1 LTGVLRLTALAVV
14 LVALTASAGSAAGA
28 APSFV
33 QIASG
38 LHEAVYVTS
47 APSDPSTLY
56 VVEQRGTIE
65 MVRDGKIAGTF
76 LDLSS
81 RVLDDGERGLLSLA
95 FDPGYAQ
102 NHQFYVDYSDLN
114 GDSHVAE
121 LTSANGVGVPTSA
134 HDLLVVK
141 QPYPNHKG
149 GQLQFDKQ
157 GRLYVGLGDGGTN
170 PAAGDIST
178 GDPQNHAQ
186 NLGSPLGKLLR
197 LTPNRPGARWQ
208 TVGMGLRNPWRFSF
222 DRQTGNL
229 WIGDVGAAQYEE
241 VDFRPQAKVGVLA
254 NYGWSRF
261 EGPVIYNPK
270 IKLAKKGTLV
280 NPIWTYS
287 HSGPVCAI
295 VGGYVYR
302 GASVPAMRGRYLFGD
317 YCAGTIWSFKTGAKG
332 RASAPAQ
339 LGTVPDLSSFGQDA
353 NGELY
358 AVSLDGGLYALR

>member
-1 LTGVLRLTALAVV
+1 VHRLWVFFAVTAALA
-14 LVALTASAGSAAGA
+14 LPAAAGVRA
-28 APSFV
+28 ASAPSFV

-38 LHEAVYVTS
+38 LHEPVYVTS
-47 APSDPSTLY
+47 APGDAATLY
-56 VVEQRGTIE
+56 VVEQSGKIE
-65 MVRDGKIAGTF
+65 MVRGGQIVGTF

-102 NHQFYVDYSDLN
+102 NHELYVDYSDLN

-121 LTSANGVGVPTSA
+121 LTSANGVAVASSA

-149 GQLQFDKQ
+149 GQLQFDRN
-157 GRLYVGLGDGGTN
+157 GLLYVGFGDGGTN
-170 PAAGDIST
+170 PASGDIST

-186 NLGSPLGKLLR
+186 TLSSPLGKLLR
-197 LTPNRPGARWQ
+197 IEPNRAGAAWQ
-208 TVGMGLRNPWRFSF
+208 TVALGLRNPWRFSF

-229 WIGDVGAAQYEE
+229 WIGDVGAGRYEE
-241 VDFRPQAKVGVLA
+241 IDFRPRAKIGTLA

-261 EGPVIYNPK
+261 EGPALYNPAVR
-270 IKLAKKGTLV
+270 LAKKGVLV
-280 NPIWTYS
+280 PPVWSYAHGGN
-287 HSGPVCAI
+287 PVCAV
-295 VGGYVYR
+295 VGGYVDR
-302 GASVPAMRGRYLFGD
+302 GAAVPALRGRYVFGD
-317 YCAGTIWSFKTGAKG
+317 YCAGTIWSFRTGSKG
-332 RASAPAQ
+332 RASLPVQ
-339 LGTVPDLSSFGQDA
+339 LGTIPDLSSFGQDA

>member
-1 LTGVLRLTALAVV
+1 M
-14 LVALTASAGSAAGA
+14 LVALTASAGAAVR
-28 APSFV
+28 APSFQ
-33 QIASG
+33 QIATG
-38 LHEAVYVTS
+38 LHEPVYVTS
-47 APSDPSTLY
+47 APGDAATLY
-56 VVEQRGTIE
+56 VVEQRGTIQ

-102 NHQFYVDYSDLN
+102 NHEFYVDYSDLN

-134 HDLLVVK
+134 RDLLFVK

-149 GQLQFDKQ
+149 GQLQFDRQ
-157 GRLYVGLGDGGTN
+157 GRLYLGLGDGGTD
-170 PAAGDIST
+170 PAAGDVST

-197 LTPNRPGARWQ
+197 ITPNRAGATWQ

-222 DRQTGNL
+222 DRQTGDL
-229 WIGDVGAAQYEE
+229 WIGDVGAAKYEE
-241 VDFRPQAKVGVLA
+241 IDFRARAKVGTLA

-261 EGPVIYNPK
+261 EGLAIYNQAVR
-270 IKLAKKGTLV
+270 LATKGAPV
-280 NPIWTYS
+280 APVWTYS
-287 HSGPVCAI
+287 HTGHPVCAV

-302 GASVPAMRGRYLFGD
+302 GSSDPALRGRYVFGD
-317 YCAGTIWSFKTGAKG
+317 YCTGTIWSFKTGAKG
-332 RASAPAQ
+332 RASQPTE
-339 LGTVPDLSSFGQDA
+339 LGTVPDLSSFGEDA

>member
-1 LTGVLRLTALAVV
+1 LPGVTRLLPLAVAIAA
-14 LVALTASAGSAAGA
+14 LVPSASSAA
-28 APSFV
+28 APSFDE
-33 QIASG
+33 IASG
-38 LHEAVYVTS
+38 LHEPVYVTS
-47 APSDPSTLY
+47 APGDASTLY
-56 VVEQRGTIE
+56 VVEQRGTIQ
-65 MVRDGKIAGTF
+65 MVRDGKVAGTF

-81 RVLDDGERGLLSLA
+81 HVLDEGERGLLSLA

-102 NHQFYVDYSDLN
+102 NHEFYVNYSDLN

-121 LTSANGVGVPTSA
+121 LTSTNGVGVASSA
-134 HDLLVVK
+134 HDLLLVK

-149 GQLQFDKQ
+149 GQLQFDRA

-170 PAAGDIST
+170 PASGDISA

-186 NLGSPLGKLLR
+186 SPGSPLGKLLR
-197 LTPNRPGARWQ
+197 ITPNRAGSAWQ

-229 WIGDVGAAQYEE
+229 WIGDVGAGQYEE
-241 VDFRPQAKVGVLA
+241 IDFRARAKIGTLA

-261 EGPVIYNPK
+261 EGPVIYNPAV
-270 IKLAKKGTLV
+270 KLAKKGVLV
-280 NPIWTYS
+280 SPVWSYS
-287 HSGPVCAI
+287 HSGGPFCAV

-302 GASVPAMRGRYLFGD
+302 GSSVPALRGRYLYGD
-317 YCAGTIWSFKTGAKG
+317 YCSGAVWSFKTGAKG
-332 RASAPAQ
+332 RASLPTQ

-358 AVSLDGGLYALR
+358 AVSLDGTLYALR